1 MLSDSNKSQSQSFR
15 EDAFK
20 NQCIILQGVEEY
32 LLFMKKKKKKLAE
45 NYCFNLSY
53 QIVCR
58 MF

>member
-32 LLFMKKKKKKLAE
+32 LFMKKKKLAE

>member
-32 LLFMKKKKKKLAE
+32 LLFMKKKKKAG
-45 NYCFNLSY
+45 
-53 QIVCR
+53 
-58 MF
+58 

>member
-32 LLFMKKKKKKLAE
+32 LLFMKKKKKLAE